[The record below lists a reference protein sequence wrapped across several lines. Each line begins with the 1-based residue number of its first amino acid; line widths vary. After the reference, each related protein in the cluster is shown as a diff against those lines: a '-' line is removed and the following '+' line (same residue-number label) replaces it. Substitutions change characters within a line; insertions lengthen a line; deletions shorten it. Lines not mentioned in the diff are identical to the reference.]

1 MPSGL
6 KTGPL
11 VAAAQELRIEGLRRI
26 DAALAARE
34 PEDVRT
40 FVDAL
45 SAMLVLDVD
54 AIVIARRAG
63 ILTSTVTRWTQRFH
77 EPSVEMAAECTKAVR
92 HVAAQE
98 MEKARTFVPDA
109 ALRAA

>member
-11 VAAAQELRIEGLRRI
+11 VIAAQRLRIEGLRRI

-34 PEDVRT
+34 HGDVRT

-54 AIVIARRAG
+54 AIVIARQAG

-77 EPSVEMAAECTKAVR
+77 EPSVDMAADCARAVR
-92 HVAAQE
+92 QVAAQE
-98 MEKARTFVPDA
+98 IAKAEAFVPDA
-109 ALRAA
+109 ALKAA